1 MATLVEPA
9 RTWPMTPSWGTV
21 IDVRQ
26 DLADTVTLTI
36 EPEGGG
42 FDFAPGQFTMLYK
55 FGIGEVPISIS
66 GDPAESEQLV
76 QTIRRAG
83 AVTNALC
90 DLGPGDPIGVR
101 GPFGTPWPVAEAEG
115 GDLVFVGGGIGLAP
129 LRPAILYAL
138 AHRKRF
144 SDVVLLYGA
153 RSSQELLY
161 AEELRE
167 WGARFDMTVLVTV
180 DRGEP
185 GWTGSVGVVTK
196 LVRRGPYDP
205 EETTALV
212 CGPEIMMRF
221 AAAELLKRG
230 IARRRIFLSMER
242 NMKCGFGSC
251 GHCQMGRMFVCSD
264 GPVFPLDG
272 AARYLRRL
280 ER

>member
-1 MATLVEPA
+1 MAILADPA
-9 RTWPMTPSWGTV
+9 PTRAMSPLWGTV
-21 IDVRQ
+21 ASVRRE
-26 DLADTVTLTI
+26 LEDTITLTI
-36 EPEGGG
+36 DPSGGELG
-42 FDFAPGQFTMLYK
+42 FAPGQFTMLYR

-66 GDPAESEQLV
+66 GDPAQPEQLV

-90 DLGPGDPIGVR
+90 DLMPGDPIGVR
-101 GPFGTPWPVAEAEG
+101 GPFGNPWPVVEAEG
-115 GDLVFVGGGIGLAP
+115 GDAVFVGGGIGLAP
-129 LRPAILYAL
+129 LRPAIHAVL
-138 AHRKRF
+138 ANRGKY

-153 RSSQELLY
+153 RSPQELLY
-161 AEELRE
+161 AQQLRE

-180 DRGEP
+180 DRGEAT
-185 GWTGSVGVVTK
+185 WTGSVGVVTK

-205 EETTALV
+205 EETTAFV

-230 IARRRIFLSMER
+230 IGRSQIYVSMER

-251 GHCQMGRMFVCSD
+251 GHCQTGRMFVCSD
-264 GPVFPLDG
+264 GPVFTLSD

>member
-1 MATLVEPA
+1 M
-9 RTWPMTPSWGTV
+9 
-21 IDVRQ
+21 
-26 DLADTVTLTI
+26 TLTI
-36 EPEGGG
+36 DPADSEFG
-42 FDFAPGQFTMLYK
+42 FDPGQFTMLYR

-66 GDPAESEQLV
+66 GDPAQPQQLV

-90 DLGPGDPIGVR
+90 DLVPGDPIGIR
-101 GPFGTPWPVAEAEG
+101 GPFGRPWPMTEAEG
-115 GDLVFVGGGIGLAP
+115 GDIVFVAGGIGLAP
-129 LRPAILYAL
+129 IRPAIYTVLTNRARY
-138 AHRKRF
+138 

-153 RSSQELLY
+153 RSPQELLY

-185 GWTGSVGVVTK
+185 TWTGSVGVVTK
-196 LVRRGPYDP
+196 LVGRGPYDP
-205 EETTALV
+205 EASTAFL

-221 AAAELLKRG
+221 VAAELLKRG
-230 IARRRIFLSMER
+230 LAHDSIYLSMER

-264 GPVFPLDG
+264 GPVFTLNDS
-272 AARYLRRL
+272 ARYLRRL